1 MEKHKKAV
9 DPDRYVTVTNLDGT
23 KAELLRESYEQSRLF
38 VQEILQ
44 DQEKCRHCDG
54 IHCTQPVP
62 YWVLLLRSG
71 IDSTPTPAM
80 ARCPKQGSQPPPDP
94 KPSVETSVCSSLPV
108 LYQKATF
115 ADFEVTEDNRQAVEG
130 IQAYLEKPEVPWVY
144 LTGGPGTGKT
154 FLACIAANELLR
166 RGRTVHFQKA
176 EELLE
181 QLRKDVR
188 QKSDEN
194 LDRYSSVPCLVLDNL
209 GPRVET
215 EWAAKQLERILSNRY
230 DQALPTLITS
240 PYSMKELRR
249 QLVPR
254 GREMSPECKRTAQML
269 VSRLAHFSTIHHL
282 GGPDRRIR
290 KQVER
295 RSA

>member
-1 MEKHKKAV
+1 MEKHKKAI
-9 DPDRYVTVTNLDGT
+9 DPDRYVTVTNLGGT
-23 KAELLRESYEQSRLF
+23 KAELLRESYEQNKLL

-44 DQEKCRHCDG
+44 NQEKCRNCDG
-54 IHCTQPVP
+54 VHCSQHEP
-62 YWVLLLRSG
+62 YWVLLIRSG

-80 ARCPKQGSQPPPDP
+80 ARCPKNGCRRPPKAD
-94 KPSVETSVCSSLPV
+94 KEVLEGSSLPV
-108 LYQKATF
+108 LYRNATF
-115 ADFEVTEDNRQAVEG
+115 ADFEVTEDNRRAVEG
-130 IQAYLEKPEVPWVY
+130 IRAYLKKPAVPWVY

-166 RGRTVHFQKA
+166 QGKNVHFEKA

-188 QKSDEN
+188 RKTDEN
-194 LDRYSSVPCLVLDNL
+194 LDRYSSVPCLILDNL
-209 GPRVET
+209 GVRVET

-249 QLVPR
+249 QLIPR
-254 GREMSPECKRTAQML
+254 GQEMSPECTRTAQML
-269 VSRLAHFSTIHHL
+269 VSRLAHLSTIHHL